1 MDFRSILVYFNFEF
15 YTKYK
20 KLFDIELYLMSGYYE
35 GFPRVSKF
43 PETHKISMVSPKY
56 VMITDRFGANYTY
69 LTENILLRIPEPVLE
84 MFSELKKID
93 FNIAL

>member
-1 MDFRSILVYFNFEF
+1 MDFRSVLVYFNFEF

-20 KLFDIELYLMSGYYE
+20 KLFDIELYLMSGYSE
-35 GFPRVSKF
+35 GFPRVVKF
-43 PETHKISMVSPKY
+43 PETCKIRVSSEYIMFTNEIGVSHIYP
-56 VMITDRFGANYTY
+56 
-69 LTENILLRIPEPVLE
+69 TENILLRIPEPVLE